1 MSSRTIVHFDLDTF
15 FVSVERLK
23 DSSLAGKPVIVGGYG
38 DCAVVASCS
47 YEARKFGVHS
57 AMPGKLA
64 KRLCPDAV
72 FVRGDMEEY
81 SKFSRTVTDII
92 EEKAPI
98 VEKAS
103 IDEHYL
109 DITGMDKFFGSA
121 KWTHELRERI
131 IKETGLPISYGLS
144 INKTVAKVATG
155 VAKPNGEK
163 RVDYGFEKPFL
174 APMSVSKIPMI
185 GEKTASTLR
194 QMGVQK
200 VATVQEMP
208 IELLHKAFGENGI
221 AIWQKCNAIDNTPVQ
236 PYREQKS
243 VSTETTFHQDTTDMA
258 ALRQTLILMVDK
270 LCFELRSERRVTG
283 CVTLKIRYTDFETH
297 TFQARIP
304 YTASDHIIVSRILE
318 LFQKNYSR
326 RVLIRLIGIRFTHL
340 VSGFHQINLFDDTNE
355 MLGLY
360 QAMDKIR
367 KRFGVNA
374 VMKSIGSKK

>member
-1 MSSRTIVHFDLDTF
+1 MPSRTIVHFDLDTF

-23 DSSLAGKPVIVGGYG
+23 DSSLIGKPVIVGGYG
-38 DCAVVASCS
+38 DRAVVASCS

-57 AMPGKLA
+57 AMPGRLA
-64 KRLCPDAV
+64 KQLCPDAI

-81 SKFSRTVTDII
+81 SKASREVTEII
-92 EEKAPI
+92 ESKAPV

-121 KWTHELRERI
+121 KWTHELRETI
-131 IKETGLPISYGLS
+131 IKEMGLPISYGLS

-163 RVDYGFEKPFL
+163 AVDYGTEKPFL
-174 APMSVSKIPMI
+174 APMPINKIPMI
-185 GEKTASTLR
+185 GEKTATTLR
-194 QMGVQK
+194 QMGIQK
-200 VATVQEMP
+200 VGTVQEMP
-208 IELLHKAFGENGI
+208 SELLHKAFGENGI

-236 PYREQKS
+236 PYREHKS
-243 VSTETTFHQDTTDMA
+243 ISTETTFHQDTTDIQ

-270 LCFELRSERRVTG
+270 LCFELRSQRRVTG

-297 TFQARIP
+297 TFQARIT
-304 YTASDHIIVSRILE
+304 YTSSDHILVQKILE
-318 LFQKNYSR
+318 LFQKNHSR

-340 VSGFHQINLFDDTNE
+340 VSGFHQINLFEDTSE
-355 MLGLY
+355 LFGLY

-367 KRFGVNA
+367 KRFGVDA
-374 VMKSIGSKK
+374 VMKSIGVK